1 MKKSFFFGNYF
12 YGLCVVALSVEACL
26 QQAISLPPLIYYVAV
41 FCSTV
46 IFYTKAYINQS
57 INTIANERTLWYV
70 KNKKKVFTT
79 QVVFYVLTAV
89 CCFLLLPNLIEGL
102 KKQTFSEL
110 LAISVFPLTGLMYYG
125 LNKKLSL
132 RQTHWL
138 KPFVIGFVWSGIV
151 TLFPLFY
158 YQLQLA
164 QNISLSLVSIFFFVK
179 NMMFIAV
186 LCIMFD
192 FKDYATD
199 YNEHLKTFVVSF
211 GLRKTIYYIL
221 IPLILLGFT
230 SFLIVTH
237 YRNFSF
243 QKIAVNA
250 NPFILLILVSFR
262 LTKRKSIFYYLTI
275 IDGLMLAK
283 ALCGII
289 ASQLS

>member
-1 MKKSFFFGNYF
+1 M
-12 YGLCVVALSVEACL
+12 ALSVEACL
-26 QQAISLPPLIYYVAV
+26 QQALSLPPLIYYLAI
-41 FCSTV
+41 FFATV
-46 IFYTKAYINQS
+46 IFYTKAYISQS

-70 KNKKKVFTT
+70 KNKKNVFTT

-102 KKQTFSEL
+102 KKQTLSSIL
-110 LAISVFPLTGLMYYG
+110 LIITFPITGVLYYG

-158 YQLQLA
+158 YDLQRGL
-164 QNISLSLVSIFFFVK
+164 NISISPVSLFFFIK
-179 NMMFIAV
+179 NMMFITV

-199 YNEHLKTFVVSF
+199 YNEQLKTFVVSF

-243 QKIAVNA
+243 QKIAINA
-250 NPFILLILVSFR
+250 IPFILLFITSLS

-275 IDGLMLAK
+275 IDGLMLIK
-283 ALCGII
+283 ALCGIV
-289 ASQLS
+289 ASKLS